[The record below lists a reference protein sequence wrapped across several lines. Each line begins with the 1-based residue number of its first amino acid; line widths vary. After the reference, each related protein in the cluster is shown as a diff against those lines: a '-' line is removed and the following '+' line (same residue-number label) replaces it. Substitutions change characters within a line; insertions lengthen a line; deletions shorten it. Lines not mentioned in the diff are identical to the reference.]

1 MAKEYFLPARV
12 NSKNFQINFQL
23 KKTDLPIKLKSK
35 LQELKGIR
43 IKAEDFEF
51 NFDKL

>member
-1 MAKEYFLPARV
+1 MVKEFLLKSRINKA
-12 NSKNFQINFQL
+12 NGQINFSL

-43 IKAEDFEF
+43 IKAEDFDF
-51 NFDKL
+51 FDKL